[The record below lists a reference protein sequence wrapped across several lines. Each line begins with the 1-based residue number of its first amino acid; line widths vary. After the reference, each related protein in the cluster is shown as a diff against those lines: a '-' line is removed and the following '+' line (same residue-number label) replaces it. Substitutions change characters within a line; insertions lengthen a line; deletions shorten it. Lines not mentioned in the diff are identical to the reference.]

1 MVALDFAV
9 RRSTVRSTLRVLAPL
24 LDRWPSTER
33 LETATTQA
41 ALFHQ
46 KAHS

>member
-9 RRSTVRSTLRVLAPL
+9 RRTAVGSTLRLIAPL